1 MRAVDLSKNI
11 FILFSNMNFLF
22 FVLIYNVVQTQMG
35 ICGLMPL
42 IIYHINVIFKNK
54 TQQKALSVVAKEVF
68 PRLITSVKDDRIVQ
82 QLFNYLW

>member
-1 MRAVDLSKNI
+1 
-11 FILFSNMNFLF
+11 
-22 FVLIYNVVQTQMG
+22 MG
-35 ICGLMPL
+35 ICGLLPL

-54 TQQKALSVVAKEVF
+54 TQQKALSVVAKEVL